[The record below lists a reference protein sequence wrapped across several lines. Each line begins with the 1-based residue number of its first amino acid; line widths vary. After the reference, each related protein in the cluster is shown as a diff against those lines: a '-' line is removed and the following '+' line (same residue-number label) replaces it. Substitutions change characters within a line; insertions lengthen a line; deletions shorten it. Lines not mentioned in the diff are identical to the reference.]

1 MIFKQFKIEKTLLS
15 KIATMYLYFVEEE
28 NSDKLYKILEVFGLS
43 MPLTCCCSYDK
54 DLINLTISDN
64 VNVEVMEK
72 EKKFIRTIHLK
83 ETDVVVNSV
92 NTLKKLLRISNDYD
106 AILVFKSMDMSNTE
120 TVFVVNDNGHDYI
133 NFDKNKYDRNKIK
146 EKINQIL
153 NLKNSKST

>member
-15 KIATMYLYFVEEE
+15 KIARMYLYFVEEE
-28 NSDKLYKILEVFGLS
+28 NSDKLYKVLEVFGLS

-54 DLINLTISDN
+54 DLINLTISDDD
-64 VNVEVMEK
+64 VNVEILEK
-72 EKKFIRTIHLK
+72 EKKFIRTNHLK
-83 ETDVVVNSV
+83 EIDVVINSV

-133 NFDKNKYDRNKIK
+133 DFEKNKYSNKAT
-146 EKINQIL
+146 EAKINQIL
-153 NLKNSKST
+153 NQKN